1 MSRRFILILVMG
13 LFIAV
18 GTPPS
23 GLAKNAKEAKEQDT
37 CSPKVKYVIG
47 HVYLFQKDPDTWE
60 RVPDGAWG
68 KMQHKLWYDKFYF
81 VFNGH
86 GLIPGESYTLI
97 YYPDPWPGNGLIS
110 LGTGFANEGGNVHIR
125 GMLEDICDLPADY
138 DANYEY
144 GAKIWLVLSS
154 DVYPGGSGIDIPKMI
169 GWNPDLYL
177 FEYNLIRFDNT
188 NCEYGIVS
196 DQEVLSEEPEEELLS
211 IEIEETDTKTKSKK
225 KPNDDKWL
233 K

>member
-1 MSRRFILILVMG
+1 MSRRVILILVMG

-18 GTPPS
+18 GTSPT
-23 GLAKNAKEAKEQDT
+23 GLAKNAKEAKEKDAS
-37 CSPKVKYVIG
+37 SPKVKYVIG
-47 HVYLFQKDPDTWE
+47 HVYLFQKDPVTWE
-60 RVPDGAWG
+60 RVPGGAWG

-81 VFNGH
+81 VFNGY
-86 GLIPGESYTLI
+86 GLIPDESYTLI

-110 LGTGFANEGGNVHIR
+110 LGTGFANEGGNVYIR
-125 GMLEDICDLPADY
+125 GMLEDICDLPADH

-154 DVYPGGSGIDIPKMI
+154 DVDPGSVTESPKMM

-188 NCEYGIVS
+188 NCEYEIVS
-196 DQEVLSEEPEEELLS
+196 DEEELSEEPEELSS
-211 IEIEETDTKTKSKK
+211 IEIEETETTTKKRVTD
-225 KPNDDKWL
+225 NQWL

>member
-1 MSRRFILILVMG
+1 MSRRVIILLVIG

-18 GTPPS
+18 GTTPTV
-23 GLAKNAKEAKEQDT
+23 LAKNAKEANEKYSN
-37 CSPKVKYVIG
+37 SPKVKYFIG

-60 RVPDGAWG
+60 RVPGGAWG

-86 GLIPGESYTLI
+86 GLIPHESYTLI

-125 GMLEDICDLPADY
+125 GYREDICDLPAPY
-138 DANYEY
+138 DDNYVS

-154 DVYPGGSGIDIPKMI
+154 DVDPGSVTESPKMM
-169 GWNPDLYL
+169 GWSPDEYL

-188 NCEYGIVS
+188 SCEY
-196 DQEVLSEEPEEELLS
+196 EELS
-211 IEIEETDTKTKSKK
+211 DEAEESTPVEIEETETGTK
-225 KPNDDKWL
+225 
-233 K
+233 